1 MAAERVVSSIKDWQ
15 STDRALY
22 DDDGKLWMPSQDMYK
37 RSRENPVILQKI
49 LNNMGVIP
57 GTGRNKGMLDVT
69 PIAYLEST
77 IPDLSRVNDIKETEE

>member
-1 MAAERVVSSIKDWQ
+1 
-15 STDRALY
+15 
-22 DDDGKLWMPSQDMYK
+22 
-37 RSRENPVILQKI
+37 
-49 LNNMGVIP
+49 MGVIP